1 MSSASG
7 LGLVGSGVFQED
19 VGIGV
24 EYSAGKFMR
33 ACLILEVLGGGV
45 GVNFWEYGTRGWR

>member
-1 MSSASG
+1 M
-7 LGLVGSGVFQED
+7 
-19 VGIGV
+19 GIGV

-33 ACLILEVLGGGV
+33 ARLILEVLGGGV